1 MLSLLKVLFTLQ
13 VGNQQIPVRAAVAS
27 HCSLLPNTGESS
39 PTFGFC
45 LFCFV
50 FAVQNAIEEA
60 IEMYQEL
67 HMWDDC
73 IAVAEAKV
81 KKKKGIESHAITDNI

>member
-1 MLSLLKVLFTLQ
+1 MLDFWRIKSNVWLLFVLF
-13 VGNQQIPVRAAVAS
+13 
-27 HCSLLPNTGESS
+27 C
-39 PTFGFC
+39 C
-45 LFCFV
+45 V

-81 KKKKGIESHAITDNI
+81 KKKKRKKGIESHAITDNI

>member
-1 MLSLLKVLFTLQ
+1 MFL
-13 VGNQQIPVRAAVAS
+13 
-27 HCSLLPNTGESS
+27 
-39 PTFGFC
+39 
-45 LFCFV
+45 
-50 FAVQNAIEEA
+50 QNAIDEA

-81 KKKKGIESHAITDNI
+81 NNEQTKFILNNLTFHLREILFLLSVVAHCNLFCGAVIEPVSSGSSHS

>member
-1 MLSLLKVLFTLQ
+1 MTITPVQASLPCNCNDYTSVYCIILF
-13 VGNQQIPVRAAVAS
+13 S
-27 HCSLLPNTGESS
+27 
-39 PTFGFC
+39 
-45 LFCFV
+45 V
-50 FAVQNAIEEA
+50 FLQNAIDEA

-81 KKKKGIESHAITDNI
+81 IMNRLNLYLTTLHFT